1 MISVKETRL
10 LVRYYAAQTTF
21 LKQLDGRK
29 ELVYNIIL
37 GKELLQKLY
46 EQIASNKIESC
57 LKEVKQ
63 ILAVNCNYGLRVRLT
78 SKTQKCKNNN
88 FSIKGK

>member
-10 LVRYYAAQTTF
+10 LVRKRPLTLAGHWYYAAQTTF

-37 GKELLQKLY
+37 GKELLQKLH

-57 LKEVKQ
+57 LK
-63 ILAVNCNYGLRVRLT
+63 
-78 SKTQKCKNNN
+78 
-88 FSIKGK
+88 